1 MNYNDIL
8 FSSCV
13 SNNTNQ
19 VKKIFERY
27 NKKTDEIDVLYSD
40 GWLFKI
46 AISNNNF
53 KICEALLSFFEK
65 KQNPSEE
72 EKEKLQDMLEEITS
86 FSKISKEMS
95 LVLRNYVPY
104 EEDSRLEE
112 DFSDLEDID
121 YKSWLEQM
129 KKENEG
135 SQSTAY
141 HNNSPKQGNILKDII
156 NHHSSGELLTSHNI
170 QLLGQEGVVES
181 KDQAVIEDIK
191 DHQI

>member
-27 NKKTDEIDVLYSD
+27 NKKIDEIDVLYSD

-65 KQNPSEE
+65 TQNPSEE

-86 FSKISKEMS
+86 FSDISKEMM
-95 LVLRNYVPY
+95 LVLKNYIPY

-112 DFSDLEDID
+112 DFSEIEDID

-129 KKENEG
+129 KKENGG
-135 SQSTAY
+135 SQSTAD
-141 HNNSPKQGNILKDII
+141 HNNSPQKEEILKDII
-156 NHHSSGELLTSHNI
+156 NNSFSGELLTSHNI
-170 QLLGQEGVVES
+170 QLLGQEGIVEA
-181 KDQAVIEDIK
+181 KNEVVIEDIK
-191 DHQI
+191 DQQI

>member
-1 MNYNDIL
+1 MDYNEIL
-8 FSSCV
+8 HSSCIR
-13 SNNTNQ
+13 NNTSQ
-19 VKKIFERY
+19 VNRIFERY
-27 NKKTDEIDVLYSD
+27 NAEIDKIDVLYSE
-40 GWLFKI
+40 GSLFKI
-46 AISNNNF
+46 AISKNNHE
-53 KICEALLSFFEK
+53 ICEALISFFEN
-65 KQNPSEE
+65 KQNPSKE

-86 FSKISKEMS
+86 FSEISKEMS

-112 DFSDLEDID
+112 DFSEIEDID

-135 SQSTAY
+135 SQSTAD
-141 HNNSPKQGNILKDII
+141 HNNSPQKEKILKDII

-170 QLLGQEGVVES
+170 QLLGQEGLVEA
-181 KDQAVIEDIK
+181 KDQLVIEDIK